1 MMMSDNPTDQEIYD
15 SLSEQVKQDI
25 EKLKQNPPQG

>member
-1 MMMSDNPTDQEIYD
+1 MNDTPTDQEIYD

-25 EKLKQNPPQG
+25 EKLKQIPPSGH